1 MAKYCFGVD
10 VGGTTVKLGC
20 FDTEGTLL
28 EKWEIHTRTEN
39 SGEAIRPDVADSILD
54 KMKEREIAR
63 EDVVGVGIGAP
74 GPIDGEGT
82 VYNAVNLGWGTFSI
96 KNRLQSLLNIPVEAG
111 NDANVAALGE
121 MWKGGGQ
128 GHKNLVAVTLG
139 TGVGGGI
146 IADGKILSGTTGA
159 AGEIGHIHVMDGES
173 ERCNCGNYGCLEQYT
188 SATGIVR
195 LAKRRLEEAA
205 EGYCGL
211 GMTYYE
217 QKQYDQAL
225 EMLEKA
231 FDNGTVKTA
240 KLCNLAGT
248 SALCKEDYAKA
259 LEYIQEGI
267 ALAEEKQGNKKQED
281 KKQETLLQEMKYNEI
296 ICLEKTADWE
306 MAKEKMSE
314 YQAAYPEDESV
325 AKEAEFLQTR

>member
-1 MAKYCFGVD
+1 MKKKRMVLVMAVSAMCMMAGC
-10 VGGTTVKLGC
+10 GNTVKDGTEALEQGDY
-20 FDTEGTLL
+20 DT
-28 EKWEIHTRTEN
+28 
-39 SGEAIRPDVADSILD
+39 AIASF
-54 KMKEREIAR
+54 EE
-63 EDVVGVGIGAP
+63 
-74 GPIDGEGT
+74 
-82 VYNAVNLGWGTFSI
+82 
-96 KNRLQSLLNIPVEAG
+96 
-111 NDANVAALGE
+111 
-121 MWKGGGQ
+121 
-128 GHKNLVAVTLG
+128 
-139 TGVGGGI
+139 
-146 IADGKILSGTTGA
+146 A
-159 AGEIGHIHVMDGES
+159 AGSDD
-173 ERCNCGNYGCLEQYT
+173 
-188 SATGIVR
+188 
-195 LAKRRLEEAA
+195 KEEAA

-240 KLCNLAGT
+240 ELCNLAGT

-306 MAKEKMSE
+306 MAKEKISE

>member
-1 MAKYCFGVD
+1 MKKKRMVLVMAVSAMCMMAGC
-10 VGGTTVKLGC
+10 GNTVKDGTEALEQGDY
-20 FDTEGTLL
+20 DT
-28 EKWEIHTRTEN
+28 
-39 SGEAIRPDVADSILD
+39 AIASF
-54 KMKEREIAR
+54 EE
-63 EDVVGVGIGAP
+63 
-74 GPIDGEGT
+74 
-82 VYNAVNLGWGTFSI
+82 
-96 KNRLQSLLNIPVEAG
+96 
-111 NDANVAALGE
+111 
-121 MWKGGGQ
+121 
-128 GHKNLVAVTLG
+128 
-139 TGVGGGI
+139 
-146 IADGKILSGTTGA
+146 A
-159 AGEIGHIHVMDGES
+159 AGSDD
-173 ERCNCGNYGCLEQYT
+173 
-188 SATGIVR
+188 
-195 LAKRRLEEAA
+195 KEEAA

-225 EMLEKA
+225 EMLEKEKNISKDVLLEKA

-240 KLCNLAGT
+240 ELCNLAGT

>member
-1 MAKYCFGVD
+1 MKKKRMVLVMAVSAMCMMAGC
-10 VGGTTVKLGC
+10 GNTVKDGTEALEQGDY
-20 FDTEGTLL
+20 DT
-28 EKWEIHTRTEN
+28 
-39 SGEAIRPDVADSILD
+39 AIASF
-54 KMKEREIAR
+54 EE
-63 EDVVGVGIGAP
+63 
-74 GPIDGEGT
+74 
-82 VYNAVNLGWGTFSI
+82 
-96 KNRLQSLLNIPVEAG
+96 
-111 NDANVAALGE
+111 
-121 MWKGGGQ
+121 
-128 GHKNLVAVTLG
+128 
-139 TGVGGGI
+139 
-146 IADGKILSGTTGA
+146 A
-159 AGEIGHIHVMDGES
+159 AGSDD
-173 ERCNCGNYGCLEQYT
+173 
-188 SATGIVR
+188 
-195 LAKRRLEEAA
+195 KEEAA

-240 KLCNLAGT
+240 ELCNLAGT

-306 MAKEKMSE
+306 MAKEKMS
-314 YQAAYPEDESV
+314 
-325 AKEAEFLQTR
+325 

>member
-1 MAKYCFGVD
+1 MVLVTAVSAMCMMAGCGN
-10 VGGTTVKLGC
+10 TVKDGTEALEQGDY
-20 FDTEGTLL
+20 DT
-28 EKWEIHTRTEN
+28 
-39 SGEAIRPDVADSILD
+39 AIASF
-54 KMKEREIAR
+54 EE
-63 EDVVGVGIGAP
+63 
-74 GPIDGEGT
+74 
-82 VYNAVNLGWGTFSI
+82 
-96 KNRLQSLLNIPVEAG
+96 
-111 NDANVAALGE
+111 
-121 MWKGGGQ
+121 
-128 GHKNLVAVTLG
+128 
-139 TGVGGGI
+139 
-146 IADGKILSGTTGA
+146 A
-159 AGEIGHIHVMDGES
+159 AGSDD
-173 ERCNCGNYGCLEQYT
+173 
-188 SATGIVR
+188 
-195 LAKRRLEEAA
+195 KEEAA

-240 KLCNLAGT
+240 ELCNLAGT

-306 MAKEKMSE
+306 MAKEKMPKGLNKKSITPKYVIISALKYLVIIVSSAIMVVPSSE
-314 YQAAYPEDESV
+314 VTTQ
-325 AKEAEFLQTR
+325 

>member
-1 MAKYCFGVD
+1 MICSGTFPVSGFLLILTGEQKMKKKRMVLVMAVSAMCMMAGC
-10 VGGTTVKLGC
+10 GNTVKDGTEALEQGDY
-20 FDTEGTLL
+20 DT
-28 EKWEIHTRTEN
+28 
-39 SGEAIRPDVADSILD
+39 AIASF
-54 KMKEREIAR
+54 EE
-63 EDVVGVGIGAP
+63 
-74 GPIDGEGT
+74 
-82 VYNAVNLGWGTFSI
+82 
-96 KNRLQSLLNIPVEAG
+96 
-111 NDANVAALGE
+111 
-121 MWKGGGQ
+121 
-128 GHKNLVAVTLG
+128 
-139 TGVGGGI
+139 
-146 IADGKILSGTTGA
+146 A
-159 AGEIGHIHVMDGES
+159 AGSDD
-173 ERCNCGNYGCLEQYT
+173 
-188 SATGIVR
+188 
-195 LAKRRLEEAA
+195 KEEAA

-240 KLCNLAGT
+240 ELCNLAGT

-259 LEYIQEGI
+259 LAYIQEGI
-267 ALAEEKQGNKKQED
+267 ALAEEKQGNEKQED

-314 YQAAYPEDESV
+314 YQAAYPEDDSV